1 MIGPR
6 FAEGT
11 PVKELDVRHL
21 PCPGPV
27 LELRAAL
34 EEGETEIV
42 LHVADDLARSN
53 VTRFAA
59 SRGATCEVEPEGKGF
74 RVRVLAGPGSA
85 SPPPGGDP
93 EIACELPD
101 TGGVPAAS
109 AGPGRPLVVQVTGRT
124 MGTGDDEL
132 GTLLLRSFLK
142 TLGQLEEKPDAI
154 VFYNEGVKLCCEGS
168 ELLDT
173 IRELEGQ
180 GIEIIACGTCLN
192 WFELVPRLAVGRGTD
207 MLEIAER
214 LTGAARLV
222 RP

>member
-1 MIGPR
+1 M
-6 FAEGT
+6 
-11 PVKELDVRHL
+11 KELDVRHL

-34 EEGETEIV
+34 EAGETEIV
-42 LHVADDLARSN
+42 LHVADELARSN

-59 SRGATCEVEPEGKGF
+59 SRGARCEVEPEGKGF

-93 EIACELPD
+93 EIACEVPGPAE
-101 TGGVPAAS
+101 GGAT
-109 AGPGRPLVVQVTGRT
+109 GPGRPLVVQVTGTT
-124 MGTGDDEL
+124 MGFGDEEL
-132 GTLLLRSFLK
+132 GRLLLRSFLK

-154 VFYNEGVKLCCEGS
+154 LFYNEGVKLCCEGS

-173 IRELEGQ
+173 LRELEAA

-192 WFELVPRLAVGRGTD
+192 WFELAPRLAVGRGTD